1 MFDLDQFGLFNK
13 EHGHQVGDE
22 VLKAFADVLLT
33 RFRASDLV
41 ARLGGE
47 EFIVVLDSA
56 ASGEA
61 VAVSGRGARRCS
73 PGARSTRRTGKSC
86 RSPSR
91 PAAPSSTA
99 PTPTRES
106 LLRTADV
113 ALFMAKRAGRDRVVA
128 A

>member
-1 MFDLDQFGLFNK
+1 MLRT
-13 EHGHQVGDE
+13 
-22 VLKAFADVLLT
+22 FAGMLRR

-47 EFIVVLDSA
+47 EFIVVLEGAARADAERIAEEVRTELKGIGLANEDGHRLRVTVSA
-56 ASGEA
+56 GCTQLEEA
-61 VAVSGRGARRCS
+61 GA
-73 PGARSTRRTGKSC
+73 
-86 RSPSR
+86 
-91 PAAPSSTA
+91 
-99 PTPTRES
+99 TRET

>member
-1 MFDLDQFGLFNK
+1 MFDLDRFGLFNK
-13 EHGHQVGDE
+13 EHGHQVGDD
-22 VLKAFADVLLT
+22 VLKAFADVLVS

-47 EFIVVLDSA
+47 EFIVVLDN
-56 ASGEA
+56 ASSEEA
-61 VAVSGRGARRCS
+61 VRMANEVRDLLAERSVRAEDGTQLTITVSAGCAQLD
-73 PGARSTRRTGKSC
+73 
-86 RSPSR
+86 
-91 PAAPSSTA
+91 AADA
-99 PTPTRES
+99 TRES